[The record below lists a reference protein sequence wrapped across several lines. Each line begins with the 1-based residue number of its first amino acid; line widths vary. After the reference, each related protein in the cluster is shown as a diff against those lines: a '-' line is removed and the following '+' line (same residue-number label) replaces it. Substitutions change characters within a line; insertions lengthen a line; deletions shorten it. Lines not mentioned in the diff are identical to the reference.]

1 MIGSPIE
8 QFTRMMFTRIITGLS
23 RSLRENEFT
32 VAQIAALHLVDQQG
46 MMRVSALAEE
56 LGLSASAGSRLID
69 GLVQRGLL
77 ARAEDPADRRAKML
91 TLSAEGR
98 RFIEHTSAERLRV
111 IEETAQSLPARMLKG
126 LFAAIKGLKSQ

>member
-1 MIGSPIE
+1 
-8 QFTRMMFTRIITGLS
+8 MMFTRIITGLS

-32 VAQIAALHLVDQQG
+32 VAQIAALHVVDQQG

-56 LGLSASAGSRLID
+56 LGLSASAASRLIE

-91 TLSAEGR
+91 TLSADGR
-98 RFIEHTSAERLRV
+98 RFVEQTSAERLRV
-111 IEETAQSLPARMLKG
+111 IEETAQGLPTRVLKG
-126 LFAAIKGLKSQ
+126 LLATLRGLKSQ